1 MKYSYM
7 KDLSIVLCTYNEA
20 NNIRQTI
27 NNLLTK
33 DNVKEIIII
42 DDDSNDGTV
51 DILKN
56 LQNSKIKIVI
66 RKKIRG
72 FASAFID
79 GLKIATGDYILRFDL
94 DMYESIDFFF
104 NTYQKIST
112 DEDCIIFSRYIDNG
126 MDSRSAYRSIPSYIL
141 NKLCQKFLSSK
152 VKDYTSCIM
161 IFKRDILSEIFPKN
175 THYANFIIDFVFE
188 MIRKN
193 KNIKEVPFVQNKI
206 TEANSKTA
214 ANVIKFLF
222 NGSFYLFSILR
233 CMFIKFLN

>member
-1 MKYSYM
+1 M
-7 KDLSIVLCTYNEA
+7 KDLSIVLSTYNEA
-20 NNIRQTI
+20 SNIRQTI
-27 NNLLTK
+27 NSLLTK
-33 DNVKEIIII
+33 NNVKEIIII

-51 DILKN
+51 DVLKK

-79 GLKIATGDYILRFDL
+79 GLKIATGDYVLRFDL

-104 NTYQKIST
+104 DTYQKIST
-112 DEDCIIFSRYIDNG
+112 NEDCIIFSRYIGNG
-126 MDSRSAYRSIPSYIL
+126 KDYRSLYRSIPSYIL
-141 NKLCQKFLSSK
+141 NKLCQKLLYSK
-152 VKDYTSCIM
+152 IKDYTSCII

-175 THYANFIIDFVFE
+175 THYANFIIDFIFE

-206 TEANSKTA
+206 TEANSKSA
-214 ANVIKFLF
+214 PNVIKFLF

-233 CMFIKFLN
+233 CMFIKLLN

>member
-1 MKYSYM
+1 M
-7 KDLSIVLCTYNEA
+7 KDLSIVLSTYNEA

-27 NNLLTK
+27 NSLLTK
-33 DNVKEIIII
+33 NNVKEIIII

-51 DILKN
+51 NVLKK

-104 NTYQKIST
+104 DAFQKIST
-112 DEDCIIFSRYIDNG
+112 NEDCIIFSRYKGNG
-126 MDSRSAYRSIPSYIL
+126 RDYRSIYRSMPSYIL
-141 NKLCQKFLSSK
+141 NKLCQKLLYSK
-152 VKDYTSCIM
+152 IKDYTSCII

-175 THYANFIIDFVFE
+175 THYANFIIDFIFE

-206 TEANSKTA
+206 TEANSKSA
-214 ANVIKFLF
+214 PNVIKFLF

-233 CMFIKFLN
+233 CMFIKLLN

>member
-1 MKYSYM
+1 M
-7 KDLSIVLCTYNEA
+7 KDLSIVLTTYNEA
-20 NNIRQTI
+20 NNIKQTI
-27 NNLLTK
+27 NSLLNK
-33 DNVKEIIII
+33 NNIKEIIII

-51 DILKN
+51 NVLKK

-104 NTYQKIST
+104 DAFQKIST
-112 DEDCIIFSRYIDNG
+112 NEDCIIFSRYKGNG
-126 MDSRSAYRSIPSYIL
+126 RDYRSIYRSMPSYIL
-141 NKLCQKFLSSK
+141 NKLCQKLLYSK
-152 VKDYTSCIM
+152 IKDYTSCII

-175 THYANFIIDFVFE
+175 THYANFIIDFIFE

-206 TEANSKTA
+206 TEANSKSA
-214 ANVIKFLF
+214 PNVIKFLF

-233 CMFIKFLN
+233 CMFIKLLN

>member
-1 MKYSYM
+1 M
-7 KDLSIVLCTYNEA
+7 KDLSIVLSTYNEA

-27 NNLLTK
+27 NSLLTK
-33 DNVKEIIII
+33 NNVKEIIII
-42 DDDSNDGTV
+42 DDDSNDGTIDV
-51 DILKN
+51 LKK

-104 NTYQKIST
+104 DAFQKIGT
-112 DEDCIIFSRYIDNG
+112 NEDCIIFSRYIGNG
-126 MDSRSAYRSIPSYIL
+126 KDYRSIYRSMPSYIL
-141 NKLCQKFLSSK
+141 NKLCQKLLYSK
-152 VKDYTSCIM
+152 IKDYTSCII

-175 THYANFIIDFVFE
+175 THYANFIIDFIFE

-206 TEANSKTA
+206 TEANSKSA
-214 ANVIKFLF
+214 PNVIKFLF

-233 CMFIKFLN
+233 CMFIKLLN